1 MSKELLKDIITE
13 FCTKYLN
20 TGNNQVGVIIS
31 HDKKAYSGVP
41 FKTCDELIYSITS
54 HLKITKGIVD
64 FDANEVLK
72 ILLDLGIIF
81 DNAGHYFTNSVI
93 NYKSLTADISAIT
106 SSDIEKEDEEY
117 QIVDISYLK
126 EMEANIINRINSV
139 LIDQY
144 NKISV
149 SLFEIEDKM
158 LPTDKQKAEDG
169 YSLVEEI
176 KKLVCPELT
185 SSTIESHIDISSM
198 GIQNLQNNPLT
209 DVVYEEE

>member
-1 MSKELLKDIITE
+1 MSKVVLKDIITE

-54 HLKITKGIVD
+54 YLRINNGIVD
-64 FDANEVLK
+64 FDVNEVLK
-72 ILLDLGIIF
+72 ILLELGIIF
-81 DNAGHYFTNSVI
+81 DNSGHYFTNSVI
-93 NYKSLTADISAIT
+93 NYKMLTADISVIN
-106 SSDIEKEDEEY
+106 SSDIEKDDEEY
-117 QIVDISYLK
+117 QIVDISYIK
-126 EMEANIINRINSV
+126 EMEHNIVRSIEAT
-139 LIDQY
+139 LLDHY
-144 NKISV
+144 NKISA

-158 LPTDKQKAEDG
+158 LPTDKQKSEDG

-185 SSTIESHIDISSM
+185 SATIEPHIDISSI